1 MAMPTTFSAPVRGAF
16 WMTVSAAAFSIMA
29 AMIRPASEGLHP
41 FQVVF
46 FRNIMGLA
54 MMAPFIFRG
63 GFGVLRTTRLP
74 LHLLRAL
81 SFFGGMV
88 TWFWALPHIPLVDAI
103 TLYFFSPILITIL
116 AALVLRE
123 KVRIRRWS
131 AVAVGFV
138 GALIVLRPGISTID
152 WPQLLILANA
162 CFWSLSAIVMR
173 QVART
178 DSATT
183 IVAHMFLWVTPLSA
197 IPAIFVWQDPPLS
210 SLLWAFGVAV
220 MSTGGHVALARSFT
234 CTEASVIM
242 PFDYTQLLFAALIG
256 YFIFHEVPDLAT
268 FIGAALII
276 GSAGYIAQRE
286 AAQARAAR
294 PRAAAP

>member
-1 MAMPTTFSAPVRGAF
+1 
-16 WMTVSAAAFSIMA
+16 MTVSAAAFAVMA

-46 FRNIMGLA
+46 FRNVMGLA

-63 GFGVLRTTRLP
+63 GVGVLRTAHLP

-116 AALVLRE
+116 AALVLGER
-123 KVRIRRWS
+123 VRIRRWT
-131 AVAVGFV
+131 AVAVGFM
-138 GALIVLRPGISTID
+138 GALIVLRPGISTVD
-152 WPQLLILANA
+152 WPQLLVLANA
-162 CFWSLSAIVMR
+162 CFWSFSAIIMR
-173 QVART
+173 RVART

-183 IVAHMFLWVTPLSA
+183 IVAHMFVWVTPLSA
-197 IPAIFVWQDPPLS
+197 IPALLVWQQPPVE
-210 SLLWAFGVAV
+210 SLLWVAGVAV
-220 MSTGGHVALARSFT
+220 MSSFGHLALARSFT
-234 CTEASVIM
+234 CAEASVIM

-256 YFIFHEVPDLAT
+256 FFIFHEVPDLET
-268 FIGAALII
+268 FMGAALIV
-276 GSAGYIAQRE
+276 GSAFYIAQRE
-286 AAQARAAR
+286 AAQARAT
-294 PRAAAP
+294 RAGGSAP

>member
-1 MAMPTTFSAPVRGAF
+1 VRGAF
-16 WMTVSAAAFSIMA
+16 WMTVSAAAFSVMA

-46 FRNIMGLA
+46 FRNVLGLA
-54 MMAPFIFRG
+54 MMAPFIFRS

-81 SFFGGMV
+81 SFLGGMV

-123 KVRIRRWS
+123 RVRIRRWT
-131 AVAVGFV
+131 AVAVGFT
-138 GALIVLRPGISTID
+138 GALVVLRPGISTVD
-152 WPQLLILANA
+152 WPQLLVLANA

-197 IPAIFVWQDPPLS
+197 IPAFIVWQDPPLTS
-210 SLLWAFGVAV
+210 MLWVLGVAV
-220 MSTGGHVALARSFT
+220 TSTCGHLALARAFT
-234 CTEASVIM
+234 YSEASVIM

-268 FIGAALII
+268 FAGAVLII

-286 AAQARAAR
+286 AVQARTAR
-294 PRAAAP
+294 AGGAVP

>member
-1 MAMPTTFSAPVRGAF
+1 
-16 WMTVSAAAFSIMA
+16 
-29 AMIRPASEGLHP
+29 
-41 FQVVF
+41 
-46 FRNIMGLA
+46 
-54 MMAPFIFRG
+54 
-63 GFGVLRTTRLP
+63 
-74 LHLLRAL
+74 
-81 SFFGGMV
+81 MV

-116 AALVLRE
+116 AAVVLRE

-197 IPAIFVWQDPPLS
+197 IPALFVWQDPPLM
-210 SLLWAFGVAV
+210 SLVWVFGVAV
-220 MSTGGHVALARSFT
+220 MSTCGHVALARSFT

-268 FIGAALII
+268 FIGATLII

-286 AAQARAAR
+286 AAQARAS
-294 PRAAAP
+294 RAQATTP